1 VSLRFLTAG
10 ESHGPRLVVIV
21 DGMPAGVRVRPADID
36 TDLRRRQGGYGR
48 GGRQQIER
56 DHAEVVGGVRL
67 GRTLGTPVAM
77 VVTNLDFPNW
87 EKTMSPQPTGF
98 TPTRVTRVRPGHA
111 DLAGALK
118 YGFDDVRNVL
128 ERASARETTSRVAA
142 GGVAKQLLRSLGI
155 EVRSFTTRVGAV
167 QASVGDEVDWD
178 AVEASPVRTPDAAA
192 EKKMVR
198 AIDRAQK
205 EGDTIGGVFTV
216 VATGVPI
223 GLGTYAQWDQRLDG
237 RLAQALMAVPAVK
250 AVEIGDGVRGATL
263 PGSAVHDQPRYDPGR
278 GFFHL
283 TNRQGGLT
291 GGITDGMPV
300 VVHGYL
306 KPISTLRRPLA
317 TVDLATREEIQA
329 HYERSDICVVP
340 AAGVIGEAVVAFTLA
355 QALLEKTGGDS
366 LREVKRNLAAFLRT
380 TR

>member
-1 VSLRFLTAG
+1 MLRFLTAG
-10 ESHGPRLVVIV
+10 ESHGPRLVVLV
-21 DGMPAGVRVRPADID
+21 DGMPAGVRVRSADID
-36 TDLRRRQGGYGR
+36 ADLRRRQGGYGR
-48 GGRQQIER
+48 GGRQKIER
-56 DHAEVVGGVRL
+56 DHVELVGGVRL
-67 GRTLGTPVAM
+67 GRTLGTPVSM
-77 VVTNLDFPNW
+77 LITNLDFPNW

-98 TPTRVTRVRPGHA
+98 APTRVTRVRPGHA

-142 GGVAKQLLRSLGI
+142 GGLAKQLLRNFGI
-155 EVRSFTTRVGAV
+155 EVRSFVSRIGGV
-167 QASVGDEVDWD
+167 QAGVPEDVDWE

-192 EKKMVR
+192 EKRMVR

-205 EGDTIGGVFTV
+205 DGDTLGGIFTV

-223 GLGTYAQWDQRLDG
+223 GLGTYSQWDQRLDG
-237 RLAQALMAVPAVK
+237 RLAQAVMAVPAVK
-250 AVEIGDGVRGATL
+250 AVELGDGIRGASL
-263 PGSAVHDQPRYDPGR
+263 PGSQVHDQPRYSQKK

-283 TNRQGGLT
+283 SNRQGGLT

-300 VVHGYL
+300 VVRGYI
-306 KPISTLRRPLA
+306 KPISTLRKPLT
-317 TVDLATREEIQA
+317 TVDLATRKEIQA

-355 QALLEKTGGDS
+355 QALMEKTGGDS
-366 LREVKRNLAAFLRT
+366 LREMKRNLAGFLRS